1 MKTVESNFY
10 MCLLNIVPGRGIM
23 TTNNN
28 LLVRG
33 SANKRLGNL
42 YSSLSDRL
50 VSLFELL
57 NRNDLNFGGLFALT
71 KLLLLS
77 SRAMPLRVE
86 QSSNSS
92 SMLT

>member
-1 MKTVESNFY
+1 MNWVNGWTGMKTVESNFY

-33 SANKRLGNL
+33 SANKRLANL
-42 YSSLSDRL
+42 DSSLSDRL

-57 NRNDLNFGGLFALT
+57 DRNDLNFET
-71 KLLLLS
+71 C
-77 SRAMPLRVE
+77 LR
-86 QSSNSS
+86 
-92 SMLT
+92 

>member
-57 NRNDLNFGGLFALT
+57 NRNDLNFGDLFALT
-71 KLLLLS
+71 RLLLL
-77 SRAMPLRVE
+77 E
-86 QSSNSS
+86 QSWHSS
-92 SMLT
+92 FDVDVK